1 MKPDP
6 AIEEI
11 RAVRH
16 RISAEH
22 GHDTRRLVKHYQ
34 EMEKRYADRMLRE
47 PAPVPSDDEHETSS
61 GS

>member
-34 EMEKRYADRMLRE
+34 EMEKQYADRMLRE
-47 PAPVPSDDEHETSS
+47 PVRLHPLDEQDSDAES
-61 GS
+61 

>member
-16 RISAEH
+16 KISAEH

-34 EMEKRYADRMLRE
+34 EMEKRYADRMLRG
-47 PAPVPSDDEHETSS
+47 PVPVPSDDEHETSS